1 MVLQCVYWLLLEP
14 HTYVRECVCE
24 RVCARLF
31 YLKSYLEEVR
41 NTWQHQ
47 HWKSPAFGH
56 SSVCACVCLCL
67 CVYTNVSIL
76 IGNGPFE
83 CIGAGMGSVC
93 GRYFVHLSKM
103 VILGSRKLLTMRTQP
118 VPSLHQCHNLLGCFK
133 RALAAK

>member
-1 MVLQCVYWLLLEP
+1 MLQCVYWLLLEP
-14 HTYVRECVCE
+14 HTYVRESVCKSVCKTFLSQVLLGRSE
-24 RVCARLF
+24 EHLAAPTLEVPCIWPQLRVCMC
-31 YLKSYLEEVR
+31 VR
-41 NTWQHQ
+41 
-47 HWKSPAFGH
+47 A
-56 SSVCACVCLCL
+56 

-103 VILGSRKLLTMRTQP
+103 VILGSRKLLTMRTQS
-118 VPSLHQCHNLLGCFK
+118 VLSLHQCHNLLGCFK